1 MEIQGVRDNIPLVEN
16 VRLSELNYNLPEE
29 LIAQEPARPRDASRL
44 LVLHRAS
51 GEIEDRSFPDLLSY
65 LQPTDIVAMNDTQV
79 IPARLYATVGHDPA
93 KPVEF
98 LLLRQESEA
107 IWYAM
112 AKPGKRAQPASI
124 LEFGHGVSCEVVGI
138 EADGIRRLRF
148 FLDPDTAQKQ
158 PLSMRLQ
165 QVGVPPLPPYI
176 TAPLKRPEDYQTVY
190 ARTPGAVAA
199 PTAGL
204 HFTPELLDKLR
215 LKVRDVC
222 TVTLHIGPWT
232 FRPIKAA
239 TVEEHP
245 MSTEQFT
252 LSQDTVDALNTARD
266 AGGRLLA
273 VGTSTCRVLE
283 SCVGDDHRIVARD
296 GDTDLFIM
304 PEFKFRAVDMLL
316 TNFHLPKSTNLL
328 LVCAFAGRENAFR
341 AYEHA
346 VRERYRFF
354 SFGDAMLIV

>member
-1 MEIQGVRDNIPLVEN
+1 VN

-29 LIAQEPARPRDASRL
+29 LIAQEPARPRDSSRL
-44 LVLHRAS
+44 LVLHRES
-51 GEIEDRSFPDLLSY
+51 GQIEDRSFLDLLSY
-65 LQPTDIVAMNDTQV
+65 LKPTDVVAMNDTQV
-79 IPARLYATVGHDPA
+79 IPARLYATVRHDPE
-93 KPVEF
+93 KPVEL

-112 AKPGKRAQPASI
+112 AKPGKRVRPGNI
-124 LEFGHGVSCEVVGI
+124 LEFGHGVSCEVLGI

-148 FLDPDTAQKQ
+148 ILDPNAAEEQ
-158 PLSMRLQ
+158 PLGAALQ

-215 LKVRDVC
+215 TQVRDVC

-232 FRPIKAA
+232 FRPIKAE

-252 LSQDTVDALNTARD
+252 LSQQTVDVLNTTRTK
-266 AGGRLLA
+266 GGRLLA

-283 SCVGDDHRIVARD
+283 SCVGDDGRLAARD
-296 GDTDLFIM
+296 GDTALFIM
-304 PEFKFRAVDMLL
+304 PGFQFKAVDMLL

-328 LVCAFAGRENAFR
+328 LVCAFAGRQKVLK